1 MQFSLCNQKLFL
13 MEVFKNLVVKGKCE
27 LTIVSDLEAK
37 KGAFPHII
45 YNFKI
50 VAPSIYNSQPA
61 NFKLIQS

>member
-1 MQFSLCNQKLFL
+1 